1 VRKPATRVRRGAFVS
16 AARRRDG
23 REVRPE
29 RDRVGS
35 RTAGGSRRLSRALM
49 RREETDFQSM
59 GSHDHPLDMPVD
71 KNAIRQGDFR
81 RVRRPRPSSRR
92 DRRTHPTTS
101 LAAECVV
108 HHSKIRPPM
117 SAVGQIRPWC
127 SIGGDGSLSPNS
139 FRARGMLLTAESGQ
153 TRLRRPPRRRA
164 YSRPVLLVSGPIS
177 VRSDRG
183 SLGPSPAQISTRR
196 CLRRAPARSLVPL
209 WQVRPPKG
217 SSAID
222 VKTNVVRRF
231 IMLSFG

>member
-1 VRKPATRVRRGAFVS
+1 MRKPATRVQRGAFVS

-81 RVRRPRPSSRR
+81 RVRRPPPSSRR

-117 SAVGQIRPWC
+117 SAVGQNEPCHSLCRHGR
-127 SIGGDGSLSPNS
+127 SIS
-139 FRARGMLLTAESGQ
+139 
-153 TRLRRPPRRRA
+153 
-164 YSRPVLLVSGPIS
+164 VSGPA
-177 VRSDRG
+177 
-183 SLGPSPAQISTRR
+183 GP
-196 CLRRAPARSLVPL
+196 APALPGRARSRLGVGGLPL
-209 WQVRPPKG
+209 
-217 SSAID
+217 
-222 VKTNVVRRF
+222 
-231 IMLSFG
+231 L